1 MAPTISVMQPTR
13 SSKRLRDRKEAAD
26 KAAAAAAISAVAA
39 AATAT
44 SITTTKSHG
53 NRKGKDAPRTVTKNR
68 KGKAAPRKV
77 TKPIKPIAPKNTHR
91 YFLTLDQLSN
101 ILNQHDADGL
111 PQQWVGGDFY
121 AAGPGEV
128 IPDGSLELMIKVPAG
143 HKSFKFPDILE
154 LLEGEEM
161 QREGEMEEEDEY
173 AGESFDSEL
182 SECGYISDVHV

>member
-1 MAPTISVMQPTR
+1 MAPTISSIQPTR
-13 SSKRLRDRKEAAD
+13 SSKRLRDRNEAAD
-26 KAAAAAAISAVAA
+26 KAAAAAAISAVAVA
-39 AATAT
+39 SAIAT

-53 NRKGKDAPRTVTKNR
+53 NR

-77 TKPIKPIAPKNTHR
+77 TKPIKPIAPKKTHR
-91 YFLTLDQLSN
+91 YFVTLDQLSN

-143 HKSFKFPDILE
+143 HKSFKFPDILK
-154 LLEGEEM
+154 LLEGEET
-161 QREGEMEEEDEY
+161 QREGEMEEEDEH